1 MDINAAMGQFFD
13 ENGQIA
19 VPDALTLAGM
29 NEMLFGAAKAQG
41 EADKVLYRY
50 WDYNDSAEGVLRE
63 YTREEINTRIKAVC
77 VRLQQVTKRGDRVAI
92 LANNSPEYV
101 YSFLG
106 IMYAGLVP
114 VPLYDPTEP
123 GHADHLTAVLDSSTP
138 VAVMTNKRS
147 ATAVREFFADRPAP
161 ERPRVLVAD
170 ALPDSLAEQWQNPAE
185 LLAKHPELAPKS
197 SDEAFLQYTSG
208 STRTPAGVVLTHK
221 SIVTNVLQIFIA
233 VKLQPPVRIVSWLP
247 LHHDMGLIL
256 ATFASILGLP
266 FDLMSPRDFLQNPAR
281 WIKQLDKR
289 DDEENIYTVV
299 PNFALELAT
308 RYANPADEANAELL
322 AGLDLSRVD
331 GLVNGSEPVTHASV
345 ERFLDLFANYQLRRD
360 TMRPSY
366 GLAEASLLVTTP
378 QTDKR
383 PWTQWFDRE
392 QLAGGAAV
400 ALPEGDEAAM
410 PLTSVGQVC
419 PWQSLCIVDPE
430 TGKELADGQV
440 GELWING
447 ENTATGYLNREEETT
462 YTFRNHLPADHRL
475 PENSRAGK
483 APEDNWMRTGDL
495 GVIVD
500 DQVFITGRLKDLVIV
515 AGRNHY
521 PQDIEETAA
530 AATSHI
536 SHGAVAAFAVPG
548 AELGQDVE
556 GLVLLAERAPEASP
570 VEDGI
575 AANDIRAA
583 VSKVHGLKPADIRI
597 VDAGNIPRSSANK
610 IARRVAAKAYT
621 QGQFN

>member
-13 ENGQIA
+13 ENGNIA
-19 VPDALTLAGM
+19 VPDALTLSGM
-29 NEMLFGAAKAQG
+29 NEMLFAGAKAQG

-138 VAVMTNKRS
+138 VAIMTNKRS
-147 ATAVREFFADRPAP
+147 AAAVREFFADRPAP

-221 SIVTNVLQIFIA
+221 SIVTNVLQIFTA

-299 PNFALELAT
+299 PNFAL
-308 RYANPADEANAELL
+308 
-322 AGLDLSRVD
+322 
-331 GLVNGSEPVTHASV
+331 
-345 ERFLDLFANYQLRRD
+345 
-360 TMRPSY
+360 
-366 GLAEASLLVTTP
+366 
-378 QTDKR
+378 
-383 PWTQWFDRE
+383 
-392 QLAGGAAV
+392 
-400 ALPEGDEAAM
+400 
-410 PLTSVGQVC
+410 
-419 PWQSLCIVDPE
+419 
-430 TGKELADGQV
+430 
-440 GELWING
+440 
-447 ENTATGYLNREEETT
+447 
-462 YTFRNHLPADHRL
+462 
-475 PENSRAGK
+475 
-483 APEDNWMRTGDL
+483 
-495 GVIVD
+495 
-500 DQVFITGRLKDLVIV
+500 
-515 AGRNHY
+515 
-521 PQDIEETAA
+521 
-530 AATSHI
+530 
-536 SHGAVAAFAVPG
+536 
-548 AELGQDVE
+548 
-556 GLVLLAERAPEASP
+556 
-570 VEDGI
+570 
-575 AANDIRAA
+575 
-583 VSKVHGLKPADIRI
+583 
-597 VDAGNIPRSSANK
+597 
-610 IARRVAAKAYT
+610 
-621 QGQFN
+621 